1 MEIRYNKTLNINI
14 NNLSILNTIP
24 TVTSAH
30 KKTNNKHHSINN
42 KIQK

>member
-14 NNLSILNTIP
+14 NNLLIHNIIP

-30 KKTNNKHHSINN
+30 NKTNNKHRSINN